1 MKMRIQLNIENESG
15 VTTTAQIAALERR
28 EYDDLIGISLEEA
41 KSITTWK
48 RHVARVGGR
57 LDEEAHHRLS
67 SKLALN
73 KFGLPTRNPLRA
85 VGIDGGY
92 VKASDAPSRQE
103 GWFEVMVGKSLP
115 RAGSGEL
122 FAFHE
127 RS

>member
-48 RHVARVGGR
+48 RHVA
-57 LDEEAHHRLS
+57 
-67 SKLALN
+67 ALN